1 MNGLKKTGTVSLLLL
16 ALFAIPASADDRK
29 GAVKQNEFGIRVAQQ
44 GLWKEAIFRWERAV
58 ELDTTY
64 APAFNNL
71 AIAYETLGDFERAK
85 KAYERA
91 LELDSKNA
99 YIRQNFDLFKEIN
112 DRANRQDSR

>member
-1 MNGLKKTGTVSLLLL
+1 MNGLKKTGTVALLLL

-29 GAVKQNEFGIRVAQQ
+29 GAEKQNEFGIRVAQQ

-58 ELDTTY
+58 ELDASY

-91 LELDSKNA
+91 LELDSKNT
-99 YIRQNFDLFKEIN
+99 YIQQNFGLFKEIN